1 MDAQLPELPYLSHS
15 RLLYP
20 HQQPLPFPSNS
31 PNYPQPYYH
40 DGTHPPQTHTG
51 ELLPSGPS
59 NILQPSQSQS
69 WLPDQ
74 YSSEAKRANASYYED
89 ESARATQT
97 GEWGDER
104 DWDTEQ
110 AMDTEPEDEEG
121 EGVEAKGFQRRLGR
135 TQSEKIV
142 SEFAGLRISRPS
154 TDQPRV
160 SDVEKGISAMRLEP

>member
-20 HQQPLPFPSNS
+20 HQQSLPFPSNS
-31 PNYPQPYYH
+31 QYYPQPYYH
-40 DGTHPPQTHTG
+40 YGTHPPQTHTG

-59 NILQPSQSQS
+59 DISQPSQSQS
-69 WLPDQ
+69 WLPDR
-74 YSSEAKRANASYYED
+74 YSGEVKCANASYQEN
-89 ESARATQT
+89 ENAHATQT
-97 GEWGDER
+97 GEWGNER
-104 DWDTEQ
+104 DWDAEQ

-121 EGVEAKGFQRRLGR
+121 EGVEVQRRLGR